1 MWASRGIF
9 AAQKHFGI
17 FCSQRFF
24 GTPNCMRHEVV
35 ASHHDWTHVQF
46 QWHKHT
52 WTNCGPDT
60 LTWDAHFK
68 SFSNTGDYE
77 GDDDYGVVNLEI
89 VLAMTMAIATTRATT
104 VVMTT
109 KVTVG
114 WRWRRR
120 WRWRWRLKGYYR
132 HFCRHRRRH
141 QAYSCQLRRHRH
153 RHRRRCCI
161 CHCRS
166 TYNAYN
172 LVNVVIA
179 IAIAYHNYRILY
191 HCFYNRRRHAI
202 ALVFFWERLSRKS
215 PNQSPSPSLLQIRSY
230 VTDAFPLV

>member
-1 MWASRGIF
+1 MQQRRRWRWRWRRNWQLYAWWRRRWRWRWRG
-9 AAQKHFGI
+9 KGYYRHF
-17 FCSQRFF
+17 
-24 GTPNCMRHEVV
+24 
-35 ASHHDWTHVQF
+35 
-46 QWHKHT
+46 
-52 WTNCGPDT
+52 
-60 LTWDAHFK
+60 
-68 SFSNTGDYE
+68 
-77 GDDDYGVVNLEI
+77 
-89 VLAMTMAIATTRATT
+89 ATTRATT